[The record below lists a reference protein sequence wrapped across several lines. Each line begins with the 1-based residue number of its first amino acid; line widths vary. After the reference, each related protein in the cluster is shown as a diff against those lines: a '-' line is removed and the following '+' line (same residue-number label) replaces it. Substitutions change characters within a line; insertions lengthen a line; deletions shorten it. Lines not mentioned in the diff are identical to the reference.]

1 MESDPNSR
9 TNTVAAMAEVLK
21 VENLRVEFE
30 TTGGQVKAL
39 NGVSFSQDE
48 GQIYCVVGESGAGKS
63 TLALAIMGLL
73 PNSATLVE
81 GSVHFNGVDLMRA
94 NPDYMRSIRG
104 KEITMVFQD
113 AQTALNPVQ
122 TVGTQLEEVILN
134 HSNLSARQ
142 ANRMAQE
149 VLSELGLP
157 DPRRILG
164 EYPFNLSGGM
174 CQRVMIGIALVMQP
188 KLLIA
193 DEATSGLDVTL
204 QAEILDRL
212 KRLCRDLNSAIL
224 LITHDLGIVA
234 HMGNRVAVMYAGSLA
249 ETADVIPLFKE
260 PRHPYTWSLIQSL
273 PRLDDVGR
281 RLQPLRGSPPDMI
294 NLPEECAFLPR
305 CHKALSQCR
314 VQPSPRLEEV
324 DERHWVAC
332 FNPVES

>member
-1 MESDPNSR
+1 MSEILR
-9 TNTVAAMAEVLK
+9 

-30 TTGGQVKAL
+30 TQAGQVKAL
-39 NGVSFSQDE
+39 NGVSFSQE
-48 GQIYCVVGESGAGKS
+48 AGQIYCVVGESGAGKS
-63 TLALAIMGLL
+63 TLALAILGLL

-81 GSVHFNGVDLMRA
+81 GNVYFVGVDLMRA
-94 NPDYMRSIRG
+94 HPDYLRGIRG
-104 KEITMVFQD
+104 KDITMVFQD
-113 AQTALNPVQ
+113 AQAALNPVQ
-122 TVGTQLEEVILN
+122 TVGSQLEEVILN
-134 HSNLSARQ
+134 HTDYSTRQ

-149 VLSELGLP
+149 VLHELGLP

-174 CQRVMIGIALVMQP
+174 CQRVMIGIALVMRP

-204 QAEILDRL
+204 QAEILARL
-212 KRLCRDLNSAIL
+212 KRLCQELNSAIL

-249 ETADVIPLFKE
+249 ETADVIPLFKD

-273 PRLDDVGR
+273 PRLDDAGR
-281 RLQPLRGSPPDMI
+281 RLQPLRGSPPDMV

-314 VQPSPRLEEV
+314 VNPSPALEEV
-324 DERHWVAC
+324 EENHWVAC
-332 FNPVES
+332 YNPVSPQ